1 MSARPLS
8 HLVGLSLTRLS
19 WLLAILGSLTIT
31 GLALMLVTS
40 IVARKLLDW
49 QVTGDHELVRMFGAV
64 AVSLMLP
71 WCTISGGH
79 VVVDLFTEG
88 LPGWAKG
95 VLARLGYLMLGLMAA
110 LLAWRTGVL
119 VQATIASHAFSP
131 MLAWPLWVFQAAM
144 LPGLVLSGLN
154 ALFVSVWPGVLLL
167 AATDTEFLTEVG
179 E

>member
-1 MSARPLS
+1 MPTRPLS
-8 HLVGLSLTRLS
+8 ETAGQALTRLS
-19 WLLAILGSLTIT
+19 WLLAILGSLTVA

-40 IVARKLLDW
+40 IVARKLLGW
-49 QVTGDHELVRMFGAV
+49 QVTGDYELVRMFGAV

-71 WCTISGGH
+71 WCAVSGGH
-79 VVVDLFTEG
+79 VVVDLFTNA

-95 VLARLGYLMLGLMAA
+95 LLDRLGFVLLAAMAG

-119 VQATIASHAFSP
+119 VATSMASHVFSP
-131 MLAWPLWVFQAAM
+131 MLAWPLWIFQAAM

-154 ALFVSVWPGVLLL
+154 ALFVALFPDVRLL